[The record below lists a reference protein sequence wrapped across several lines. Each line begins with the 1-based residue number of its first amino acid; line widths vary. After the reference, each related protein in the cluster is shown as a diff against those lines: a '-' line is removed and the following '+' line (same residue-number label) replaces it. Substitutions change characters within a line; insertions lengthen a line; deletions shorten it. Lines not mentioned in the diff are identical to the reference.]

1 MKDKITCGV
10 VRDLIPLVADEVC
23 GEESREAVEEHVKT
37 CESCLKALSDARAA
51 MPAPVTDE
59 KAAKGFKKALKK
71 EGRRFRLWQIA
82 AAVLAAVVLI
92 VCTEITAHS
101 EILYNI
107 DTAVPIAWM
116 KDAHLVRTEQGAIL
130 LQFTPD
136 EAYRH
141 FFGGCAMNGV
151 WDEKYQQ
158 VTAYQYTFDYP
169 WLAKL
174 LNRDFNNEKYTAR
187 YAYVDQYV
195 IRLSNGDW
203 AFAAMNALCVNYV
216 WQEGRIWA
224 ASDWSLTQEEIKALL
239 AEGVPV
245 DGNTEVVK
253 YNDPWPEGVK
263 MELKGP
269 NDVVTLYQVGD
280 DIPLCDAE
288 TQEKFD
294 LLSKNNAYYFHAP
307 GEVIHYRDTDGENRT
322 IEYVIQR

>member
-1 MKDKITCGV
+1 MKKNDCNLI
-10 VRDLIPLVADEVC
+10 RDLMPLVIDRVASD
-23 GEESREAVEEHVKT
+23 ESREAVEEHVKT

-51 MPAPVTDE
+51 TPAPVTDE

-141 FFGGCAMNGV
+141 FFGGCAMNSV

-174 LNRDFNNEKYTAR
+174 LNRDFNNEKFTAR

-307 GEVIHYRDTDGENRT
+307 GEVIHYLDTDGESRT